1 MKKLRILCIVSLLAV
16 LLASCA
22 GPDGTEPSESST
34 DTTAETVEAADTV
47 DTVDTVDIA
56 DTVDTADTVDEVT
69 VAPDAETQPE
79 DETESETIAETSAGT
94 TSSTT
99 PAPWEGEY
107 TSEVQ
112 PELILDNTVYNADS
126 DPIIAWTVVAAE
138 PGVGLSTTIDGW
150 LYRMEGDE
158 KVYVGCASQEIS
170 ILEAPPSPEEYATF
184 RTSWDI
190 HHFLLLEQLPPY
202 ELTPGEYVLE
212 YRNGGQE
219 AMASATF
226 TVTETLTCPHDVSL
240 D

>member
-16 LLASCA
+16 LLVSCA

-34 DTTAETVEAADTV
+34 DTVAETVEAGESADTV
-47 DTVDTVDIA
+47 DTVD
-56 DTVDTADTVDEVT
+56 EET
-69 VAPDAETQPE
+69 VAPDTEIQPE

-94 TSSTT
+94 ASSTT

-112 PELILDNTVYNADS
+112 PELILDITTYDADS
-126 DPIIAWTVVAAE
+126 EPIIGWTVVAAE

-150 LYRMEGDE
+150 LYRVEGDE
-158 KVYVGCASQEIS
+158 KVYVGCVSQEVS
-170 ILEAPPSPEEYATF
+170 MLEAPPSPEEYATF

-202 ELTPGEYVLE
+202 ELKPGEYVLE
-212 YRNGGQE
+212 YRNGSQE

-226 TVTETLTCPHDVSL
+226 TVTETVKCPHDVPL

>member
-1 MKKLRILCIVSLLAV
+1 MKKLRILCIVSLLAA

-22 GPDGTEPSESST
+22 GPDGTEPAESST
-34 DTTAETVEAADTV
+34 DTTAETVEAGESADT
-47 DTVDTVDIA
+47 A
-56 DTVDTADTVDEVT
+56 
-69 VAPDAETQPE
+69 
-79 DETESETIAETSAGT
+79 TESETIAETSTDTAGEAESET
-94 TSSTT
+94 LLPVVTASSDPDFT
-99 PAPWEGEY
+99 PPSPWEGEY
-107 TSEVQ
+107 TSEVR
-112 PELILDNTVYNADS
+112 PELILDTTVYNADS
-126 DPIIAWTVVAAE
+126 DPTIGWTVVAAE
-138 PGVGLSTTIDGW
+138 PGKALNCTIDGW
-150 LYRMEGDE
+150 LYRVEGDE